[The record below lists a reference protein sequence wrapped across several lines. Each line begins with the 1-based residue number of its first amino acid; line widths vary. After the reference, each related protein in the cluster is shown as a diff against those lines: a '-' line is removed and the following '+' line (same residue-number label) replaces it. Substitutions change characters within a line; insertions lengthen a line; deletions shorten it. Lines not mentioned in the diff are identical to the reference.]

1 MAKVASWLLALVSS
15 YKSEYTCLKMPR
27 KKPEVGRNV
36 DESLHQ
42 VRLLPRTKVA
52 KKSHNKGDPNL
63 RTKAAVAAVVN
74 INGTFTRRAKIVALD
89 CEMVGV
95 GDRKL
100 SALARCTIVS
110 YNGEVIYNSYIKP
123 NQCVTD
129 YRTPWSGIRPRHLKT
144 AVPHQV
150 ALNDIKKILS
160 SKIVVGHDLSND
172 FNVLGFSLPS
182 HRRRDTAKYRNLRR
196 LAGLCCQPSLKVL
209 AHRLLGRRIQRGSH
223 CSLEDATATL
233 DIYKLIEQEWEGDF
247 QEASLN
253 FFNDSFW
260 PDDILNT

>member
-1 MAKVASWLLALVSS
+1 
-15 YKSEYTCLKMPR
+15 MPR
-27 KKPEVGRNV
+27 KKPEVNRDV
-36 DESLHQ
+36 DESLHH
-42 VRLLPRTKVA
+42 VRLLPRTKVT
-52 KKSHNKGDPNL
+52 KKAHKTDDSNHKITP
-63 RTKAAVAAVVN
+63 TVTAVVN
-74 INGTFTRRAKIVALD
+74 MSGTFTRRAKTVALD

-95 GDRKL
+95 GDKKS
-100 SALARCTIVS
+100 SALARCTIVN

-129 YRTPWSGIRPRHLKT
+129 YRTPWSGIRPWHLKT

-150 ALNDIKKILS
+150 ALSDIKKILS
-160 SKIVVGHDLSND
+160 SKIIVGHDLSND

-182 HRRRDTAKYRNLRR
+182 HQRRDTAKYRNLRR

-209 AHRLLGRRIQRGSH
+209 AHRLLGRRIQKGSH
-223 CSLEDATATL
+223 CSLEDARATL
-233 DIYKLIEQEWEGDF
+233 DIYKLMEQEWESEF
-247 QEASLN
+247 QESSLN